1 MSVSHEIA
9 FVVATKDRPE
19 ELRRMWRS
27 LCSQNRLPG
36 EVVIVDASARPF
48 PLADLEPVPIVLRYL
63 RTAVAS
69 ATRQRNLG
77 LDAIGPDAD
86 LVGFLD
92 DDVVLEE
99 GAVEEMLRFF
109 ETADAGVGGAAFNMA
124 NHPPLDWPVLKRTR
138 LAESLGLYARRGG
151 AVTASGFQTM
161 IGPLARTE
169 RTDWLPSGA
178 SVWRREVVRD
188 YRFDEWFGGYSYLED
203 LEFSYRVGK
212 SFKLAV
218 VAGARYSHLQA
229 AGGRGGGYAFGLREV
244 LNRVHFVKKHSE
256 LSLRKCYAA
265 LSARLLMSLAL
276 AARERQASFIARA
289 FGNTIGLMR
298 SALERRSHEADG
310 FRDRVKP

>member
-9 FVVATKDRPE
+9 FVVATKDRPG
-19 ELRRMWRS
+19 ELRRLWRS

-36 EVVIVDASARPF
+36 EVVIVDASTRSF
-48 PLADLEPVPIVLRYL
+48 PLVALEPVPIVLRYL
-63 RTAVAS
+63 RTEVAS

-77 LDAIGPDAD
+77 LDAVGPDAV

-99 GAVEEMLRFF
+99 DAVEEMLRFF
-109 ETADAGVGGAAFNMA
+109 EKADAGVGGAAFNMA

-151 AVTASGFQTM
+151 AVTAAGFQTM

-169 RTDWLPSGA
+169 WSDWLPSGA
-178 SVWRREVVRD
+178 SVWRRKVVRD
-188 YRFDEWFGGYSYLED
+188 FRFDEWFGGYSYLED

-229 AGGRGGGYAFGLREV
+229 PGGRGGGYAFGLREV
-244 LNRVHFVKKHSE
+244 LNRIHFVKKYPE

-276 AARERQASFIARA
+276 AVRERRASFIARA
-289 FGNTIGLMR
+289 FGNAVGLVR
-298 SALERRSHEADG
+298 SALETE
-310 FRDRVKP
+310 